1 MLFIPGII
9 STLKPGRQL
18 AEYMRDEMPQEQT
31 VYKNFEFTPNLQQNL
46 SSSGLSGE
54 YSYIVEFIALPYL
67 LTKLLKQ
74 ILASWIFFKQ

>member
-54 YSYIVEFIALPYL
+54 YSYIVEFRDLIKIKQNNL
-67 LTKLLKQ
+67 LLCR
-74 ILASWIFFKQ
+74 IC